1 MSDDA
6 PAVVFERHRIRLF
19 GIAYGMLGSV
29 MDAEDVV
36 QDVYLRWA
44 GVDLAT
50 IDSPAAY
57 LTTMTTRTAINVLN
71 SARHRRET
79 YIGSWL
85 PEPLVGIFE
94 PDPGEAI
101 VDAEQFSL
109 AMLTAL
115 ERLNPVE
122 RAVLILRD
130 VFDLDYPDIADIV
143 DKSPANCRQLAVR
156 ARERVGDAGRRRAH
170 DQSTDARLVG
180 EYLAA
185 VAADDVDR
193 LAQVFAQDV
202 VLWADGGGRARAA
215 RHPLHGAA
223 RVARHLVGVRSQAP
237 PGMELSVIRANGD
250 PALMA
255 RAGGRCVAVIAFQV
269 EESQVTEVR
278 AILNP
283 EKLNHLG
290 SSHLG

>member
-1 MSDDA
+1 MTHDGASE
-6 PAVVFERHRIRLF
+6 PFERHRARLF
-19 GIAYGMLGSV
+19 AIAYGMLGSV

-44 GVDLAT
+44 GVDAST

-57 LTTMTTRTAINVLN
+57 LTTMTTRTAINVLK

-79 YIGSWL
+79 YIGPWL
-85 PEPLVGIFE
+85 PEPILGGFE
-94 PDPGEAI
+94 RDPGETIA
-101 VDAEQFSL
+101 DAEQISL

-130 VFDLDYPDIADIV
+130 VFDLDYSDIADIV

-156 ARERVGDAGRRRAH
+156 ARERVGDADRRRSLDPATE
-170 DQSTDARLVG
+170 SRLVS

-185 VAADDVDR
+185 VAADDIDR
-193 LAQVFAQDV
+193 LARVFAHDV

-237 PGMELSVIRANGD
+237 PAMELRVIRANGD
-250 PALMA
+250 PALGA
-255 RAGGRCVAVIAFQV
+255 IADGRWVAVIAFQI
-269 EESQVTEVR
+269 EDSQVTGVR

-283 EKLNHLG
+283 EKLDRL
-290 SSHLG
+290 SV

>member
-1 MSDDA
+1 MTDDGVA
-6 PAVVFERHRIRLF
+6 ELFESHRARLL

-44 GVDLAT
+44 GVDLRT

-57 LTTMTTRTAINVLN
+57 LTTMTTRTAINVLK

-79 YIGSWL
+79 YIGPWL
-85 PEPLVGIFE
+85 PEPVVGDFE
-94 PDPGEAI
+94 RDLGEAI
-101 VDAEQFSL
+101 ADAEQFSL

-156 ARERVGDAGRRRAH
+156 AREHVGDADRRRSH
-170 DQSTDARLVG
+170 DPVTESRLVS

-185 VAADDVDR
+185 VAADDIDR
-193 LAQVFAQDV
+193 LAEVFARDV

-237 PGMELSVIRANGD
+237 PGMEIRMIRANGD

-255 RAGGRCVAVIAFQV
+255 LADGRCVAVIAFQV
-269 EESQVTEVR
+269 EESQVTGVR

-283 EKLNHLG
+283 EKLDHLG
-290 SSHLG
+290 A

>member
-1 MSDDA
+1 MSVDGA
-6 PAVVFERHRIRLF
+6 FETFERHRSRLF

-36 QDVYLRWA
+36 QDVSLRWA
-44 GVDLAT
+44 SIDPAT

-57 LTTMTTRTAINVLN
+57 LTTMTTRASINVLK
-71 SARHRRET
+71 SARRRRET
-79 YIGSWL
+79 YVGPWL
-85 PEPLVGIFE
+85 PEPVVGAFD
-94 PDPGEAI
+94 PDPGEMVA
-101 VDAEQFSL
+101 DAEQFSL

-156 ARERVGDAGRRRAH
+156 AREHVGDADRRRTL
-170 DQSTDARLVG
+170 DPVTESRLVS

-185 VAADDVDR
+185 VAEDDVDR
-193 LAQVFAQDV
+193 LARVFAEDV

-215 RHPLHGAA
+215 RHPLHGAM
-223 RVARHLVGVRSQAP
+223 RVARHLVGVRTQAP
-237 PGMELSVIRANGD
+237 PRMEIKVVRANGD

-255 RAGGRCVAVIAFQV
+255 VADGRCVAVIALQV
-269 EESQVTEVR
+269 EESQVIGVR

-283 EKLNHLG
+283 EKLDHLG
-290 SSHLG
+290 P